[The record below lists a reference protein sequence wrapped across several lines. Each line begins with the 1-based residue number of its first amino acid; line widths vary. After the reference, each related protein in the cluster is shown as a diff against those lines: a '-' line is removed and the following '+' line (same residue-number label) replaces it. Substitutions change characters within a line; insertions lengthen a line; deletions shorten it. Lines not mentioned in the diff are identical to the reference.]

1 MDSDDEINFDSD
13 SKTEAGADEEC
24 FCLDSEFFSDSDKID
39 NDDEFSYTV
48 LSTADVVDV
57 MLSLIKEV
65 NTVVGIPPTTTRILL
80 NHFNWD
86 PEKLYDKYYDGDPDS
101 LFKAAH
107 VVNPVTSMS
116 KSKMKSANKN
126 SELCEICFRKIPF
139 SLMTSLA
146 CGHRYCTECWTIY
159 LTTKIMDQG
168 EVQSIPCFAV
178 DCDILVDDQTIMN
191 LLVDPNVKLKY
202 QHLITNNFIVC
213 NRLLRHCPQPG
224 CSYVIKVQYVDA
236 RPVTCACGHVFCFK
250 CSENWHDPITCRLLK
265 KWEKKCHDDSA
276 TLNWIAAN
284 TKKCPCCNVRIEK
297 DGGCNHMVC
306 KNQNCKFE
314 FCWLCL
320 RAWNS
325 HEFQWD
331 RCNRYNEE
339 ISRSKE
345 QSRSA
350 LDKYLFYYD
359 RYMNHVKSLK
369 FENELYTFVEEKI
382 EDMQQNNISWNETQF
397 LKKAVDI
404 LCECR
409 QTLMYT
415 YVFAYYL
422 LKNNESAIFEANQHD
437 LQNAVEQL
445 SEYLEHDI
453 TLDNIITLK
462 QTVQDKFRYCDNR
475 RRVLLKHVY
484 EGYEKGLWKYAES

>member
-1 MDSDDEINFDSD
+1 M
-13 SKTEAGADEEC
+13 
-24 FCLDSEFFSDSDKID
+24 
-39 NDDEFSYTV
+39 
-48 LSTADVVDV
+48 
-57 MLSLIKEV
+57 
-65 NTVVGIPPTTTRILL
+65 
-80 NHFNWD
+80 
-86 PEKLYDKYYDGDPDS
+86 
-101 LFKAAH
+101 
-107 VVNPVTSMS
+107 
-116 KSKMKSANKN
+116 
-126 SELCEICFRKIPF
+126 
-139 SLMTSLA
+139 LMTSLA

-159 LTTKIMDQG
+159 ITTKIMDQG

-178 DCDILVDDQTIMN
+178 GCDILVDDQTIMN
-191 LLVDPNVKLKY
+191 LLADPKVKLKY
-202 QHLITNNFIVC
+202 QYLITNNFIVC

-224 CSYVIKVQYVDA
+224 CSYVIKVQYVEA
-236 RPVTCACGHVFCFK
+236 RPVTCACGHSFCFK
-250 CSENWHDPITCRLLK
+250 CSENWHDPITCHLLK

-284 TKKCPCCNVRIEK
+284 TKKCPFCNVRIEK

-331 RCNRYNEE
+331 ACNRYNEE
-339 ISRSKE
+339 ISKTKE
-345 QSRSA
+345 QSKSA

-369 FENELYTFVEEKI
+369 FENKLYATVKRKMEE
-382 EDMQQNNISWNETQF
+382 MQQINISWNETQF

-422 LKNNESAIFEANQHD
+422 SKTNESAIFEANQHD

-445 SEYLEHDI
+445 SEYLERDI
-453 TLDNIITLK
+453 TVDNVFSLK
-462 QTVQDKFRYCDNR
+462 QTVQDKSRYCDNR
-475 RRVLLKHVY
+475 RRVLLSHVY
-484 EGYEKGLWKYAES
+484 EGYEKDFWKYVES

>member
-1 MDSDDEINFDSD
+1 MDSDGEICYDSD
-13 SKTEAGADEEC
+13 SKTDANADDEC
-24 FCLDSEFFSDSDKID
+24 FCWDSEFFSNSDKLES
-39 NDDEFSYTV
+39 DDDYPYTV

-57 MLSLIKEV
+57 MLKLIKEV
-65 NTVVGIPPTTTRILL
+65 NNIVEIPPTITRILL

-86 PEKLYDKYYDGDPDS
+86 TEKLYERYYDGDPDN

-107 VVNPVTSMS
+107 VVNPITALSRS
-116 KSKMKSANKN
+116 KVKSANKN
-126 SELCEICFRKIPF
+126 NEFCEICFRKIPF

-159 LTTKIMDQG
+159 ITTKIMDQG

-178 DCDILVDDQTIMN
+178 GCDILVDDQTIMN
-191 LLVDPNVKLKY
+191 LLVDPKVKLKY
-202 QHLITNNFIVC
+202 QYLITNNFIVC

-224 CSYVIKVQYVDA
+224 CSYVIRVQYVEA
-236 RPVTCACGHVFCFK
+236 RPVTCACGHTFCFK
-250 CSENWHDPITCRLLK
+250 CSENWHDPITCHLLK

-284 TKKCPCCNVRIEK
+284 TKKCPFCNVRIEK

-331 RCNRYNEE
+331 ACNRYNEE
-339 ISRSKE
+339 ISKTKE
-345 QSRSA
+345 QSKSA

-369 FENELYTFVEEKI
+369 FENKLYATVKRKMEE
-382 EDMQQNNISWNETQF
+382 MQQINISWNETQF

-422 LKNNESAIFEANQHD
+422 SKTNESAIFETNQHD

-445 SEYLEHDI
+445 SEYLERDI
-453 TLDNIITLK
+453 TVDNVFSLK
-462 QTVQDKFRYCDNR
+462 QTVQDKSRYCDNR
-475 RRVLLKHVY
+475 RRVLLSHVY
-484 EGYEKGLWKYAES
+484 EGYEKDFWKYVES